1 MFISV
6 SDANARAV
14 QGRSDTDDAGD
25 DTDDDTDDEELEM
38 VFLGVENASDVAKRM
53 EDRRMLMR
61 QMIIVEW

>member
-1 MFISV
+1 
-6 SDANARAV
+6 
-14 QGRSDTDDAGD
+14 
-25 DTDDDTDDEELEM
+25 M